1 MTVNT
6 EIGHHVSPFC
16 PRAHCWRTSAD
27 NLAARRTSEC
37 GSCQGLSTKGKF
49 LKRETCVRDI
59 SETLD
64 LAFFFVTYI
73 HIYYIHILYTYI
85 FALERAKR
93 RDGEAARISERID
106 RVSPSLPLYRPLL
119 EFGTEK
125 RVCVHTFPG
134 WRHRVGTTV
143 GMADPLLAER
153 GQSRR
158 FDPRPASHSV
168 ISVWS
173 ARYVRVVPRASR
185 FLLLSFR
192 FFFSFSS
199 IGFLL
204 LCRSPFPPPGGNS
217 HVWGTWAK

>member
-64 LAFFFVTYI
+64 LAFLFVTYI
-73 HIYYIHILYTYI
+73 HIYYIHIYIHIRTRASKTAGRGGGAHFGKNRSRFTVSSALPTPVGIRNGEARMCTYVPGVTSS
-85 FALERAKR
+85 RRHHR
-93 RDGEAARISERID
+93 RDGRPPSRRERP
-106 RVSPSLPLYRPLL
+106 VSPL
-119 EFGTEK
+119 
-125 RVCVHTFPG
+125 
-134 WRHRVGTTV
+134 
-143 GMADPLLAER
+143 
-153 GQSRR
+153 
-158 FDPRPASHSV
+158 
-168 ISVWS
+168 WS
-173 ARYVRVVPRASR
+173 ASRESFRDLRVIGTVRSR
-185 FLLLSFR
+185 CSSGKQVSPPFLR